1 MPAQLV
7 IRDKA
12 ADNAARRGGGSV
24 LVVALCLALTTV
36 GCGSSPTVIRGSS
49 DSNGGV
55 VVVSESSSYTYSL
68 TVCAHNILRL
78 RSDSGQTDDLAA
90 ATGQLYLSLGNWTG
104 TPGVLAEAFEPS
116 PGCAWSVT
124 LTSTS

>member
-7 IRDKA
+7 MRDKA
-12 ADNAARRGGGSV
+12 ADNAVRRRGGAV
-24 LVVALCLALTTV
+24 LVGAVCLALIAAA
-36 GCGSSPTVIRGSS
+36 CGSSPTVIRGSS

-55 VVVSESSSYTYSL
+55 VVISEAASYTYSL
-68 TVCAHNILRL
+68 TVCARNILRL

-90 ATGQLYLSLGNWTG
+90 ATGQLYLTIGNWTG
-104 TPGVLAEAFEPS
+104 TAGVLAEAFEPS